1 VAGID
6 FRDANPVL
14 FDLDGTLTDN
24 SAGIIKSARV
34 GLAAVGVDD
43 VDDQQIRE
51 EIGPPLRSMFT
62 NLGVLESRLEDAVA
76 GYRSYYVDRGVLEN
90 EMYEGVEAALVAL
103 SNTGRT
109 LAVATSKPE
118 TFACKILD
126 HFGLSGYFGFVGGA
140 TLDAKRET
148 KAEVVAHTL
157 TSLGMDAGSAV
168 MIGDRRHDI
177 EGANAAGV
185 ERTIG
190 VTWGFGSR
198 DELEDAGA
206 TTIIDRPAELLAL
219 FE

>member
-1 VAGID
+1 VAVIE
-6 FRDANPVL
+6 FQDANPVL

-24 SAGIIKSARV
+24 SAGIIRSARV
-34 GLAAVGVDD
+34 GLTAVGVDD
-43 VDDQQIRE
+43 VDDQQIRA

-90 EMYEGVEAALVAL
+90 EVYEGVEAALVAL
-103 SNTGRT
+103 WDDSRT

-118 TFACKILD
+118 IFACRILD
-126 HFGLSGYFGFVGGA
+126 HFGLSGYFKFVGGA

-157 TSLGMDAGSAV
+157 TSLGMAAGSAV

-177 EGANAAGV
+177 EGARAAGV
-185 ERTIG
+185 ERSVG
-190 VTWGFGSR
+190 VTWGFGAR
-198 DELEDAGA
+198 DELVDADA
-206 TTIIDRPAELLAL
+206 TITIDSPAELPTL
-219 FE
+219 FS